1 MGLTIITPRV
11 VLIDDERPSAM
22 KPTPWAVVVEP
33 WRVREGTRKTAG
45 FAAAAPFVP
54 AARGRID
61 YASMNEI

>member
-1 MGLTIITPRV
+1 
-11 VLIDDERPSAM
+11 M